1 MSAYVVFEI
10 EVTDPERYERYKALS
25 GPAVAAAGGRYLA
38 RGGRTASLEGAAPPS
53 RSVVIE
59 FDSLEAAVAWYEG
72 EAYTA
77 ARALREGAATARA
90 YVVEGA

>member
-38 RGGRTASLEGAAPPS
+38 RGGRTASLEGAAPPR

-77 ARALREGAATARA
+77 ARALREGAATVRA
-90 YVVEGA
+90 YVVEGP

>member
-10 EVTDPERYERYKALS
+10 EVTDPERYESYKALS

-38 RGGRTASLEGAAPPS
+38 RGGRTAALEGAPPPS

-90 YVVEGA
+90 YVVEGP

>member
-10 EVTDPERYERYKALS
+10 EVSDPERYERYKALS

-38 RGGRTASLEGAAPPS
+38 RGGRTASLEGAAPPR

>member
-38 RGGRTASLEGAAPPS
+38 RGGRTASLEGAAPPG

-77 ARALREGAATARA
+77 ARALREGAGTARA

>member
-10 EVTDPERYERYKALS
+10 EVSDPQRYERYKALS

-53 RSVVIE
+53 RSVLIE
-59 FDSLEAAVAWYEG
+59 FDSL
-72 EAYTA
+72 
-77 ARALREGAATARA
+77 
-90 YVVEGA
+90 

>member
-1 MSAYVVFEI
+1 MPAYVVFEI
-10 EVTDPERYERYKALS
+10 EVSDPERYERYKALA

-38 RGGRTASLEGAAPPS
+38 RGGRTAPLEGAAPPG

-59 FDSLEAAVAWYEG
+59 FADLDAALAWYHG
-72 EAYTA
+72 PAYAEARA
-77 ARALREGAATARA
+77 ARAGAAVVRA

>member
-10 EVTDPERYERYKALS
+10 EVSDPERYERYKALS

-38 RGGRTASLEGAAPPS
+38 RGGRTASLEGAAAPS

-90 YVVEGA
+90 YVVEGP

>member
-1 MSAYVVFEI
+1 MGAYVVYEA
-10 EVTDPERYERYKALS
+10 EVTDPERYERYKELA

-38 RGGRTASLEGAAPPS
+38 RGGRTASLEGAAPA
-53 RSVVIE
+53 RRAVVIE

-90 YVVEGA
+90 YVVEGS